1 MGVRNVPVLYTKG
14 NRGERGRGIS
24 WFGAATRQNYRCTH
38 VRRGQESLEGIAS
51 ASRARASVLRPPLR
65 RQRATAPWLAAKPTL
80 AGGSA
85 HERALAEQAVEV
97 PQGGVGRGALRG
109 VGPPGWPGGWG
120 WEGNQLGNWLGCP
133 VGVTQIGSVTFE
145 TGQLWTTLGKPFLG
159 PQQAEQSPPAGKS
172 WEGEG
177 V

>member
-80 AGGSA
+80 AGGVSPRTSPCGTGGGSA
-85 HERALAEQAVEV
+85 AGRCRAGSAQRGRA
-97 PQGGVGRGALRG
+97 PGVARG
-109 VGPPGWPGGWG
+109 VGVGGEPTWKLVRLPRWG
-120 WEGNQLGNWLGCP
+120 YPNRQCHL
-133 VGVTQIGSVTFE
+133 
-145 TGQLWTTLGKPFLG
+145 
-159 PQQAEQSPPAGKS
+159 
-172 WEGEG
+172 
-177 V
+177 